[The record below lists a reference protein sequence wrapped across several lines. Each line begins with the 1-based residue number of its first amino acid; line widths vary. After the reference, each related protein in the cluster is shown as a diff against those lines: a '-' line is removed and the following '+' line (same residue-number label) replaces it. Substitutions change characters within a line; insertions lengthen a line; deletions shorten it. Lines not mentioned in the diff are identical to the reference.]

1 MKNLKI
7 LFFILLI
14 SPLVFSQNVKSPEEK
29 AIKQIDIYAK
39 KLKLSEEQKKQFLT
53 IQTGIN
59 QKVEGIRIS
68 KMNEDEKRSSLIS
81 IRQARLSMLE
91 PILNDEQKKKMAAF
105 DKKKKNKAK
114 KKRANRKKKE
124 RKEEKK

>member
-7 LFFILLI
+7 LFFILFI
-14 SPLVFSQNVKSPEEK
+14 SPLVFCQNEKSPEEK
-29 AIKQIDIYAK
+29 AIKQTEIYAK
-39 KLKLSEEQKKQFLT
+39 KLKLSDEQKKQFLT

-114 KKRANRKKKE
+114 KKIANRKKKE

>member
-7 LFFILLI
+7 LFFILFI

-29 AIKQIDIYAK
+29 AIKQTDIYAK

-81 IRQARLSMLE
+81 IRQARL
-91 PILNDEQKKKMAAF
+91 
-105 DKKKKNKAK
+105 
-114 KKRANRKKKE
+114 
-124 RKEEKK
+124 

>member
-1 MKNLKI
+1 MKSLKI
-7 LFFILLI
+7 LFITLFI
-14 SPLVFSQNVKSPEEK
+14 SSFVFSQKDKTPEEK
-29 AIKQIDIYAK
+29 AIKQTEIYAK
-39 KLKLSEEQKKQFLT
+39 KLKLSDEQKKQFLT

-91 PILNDEQKKKMAAF
+91 PILND
-105 DKKKKNKAK
+105 
-114 KKRANRKKKE
+114 
-124 RKEEKK
+124 

>member
-1 MKNLKI
+1 MNHIKI
-7 LFFILLI
+7 LFFILFI
-14 SPLVFSQNVKSPEEK
+14 SPLVFSQNEKSPEER
-29 AIKQIDIYAK
+29 AVMQTERFAK
-39 KLKLSEEQKKQFLT
+39 ELKLSEEQKGQFLI

-59 QKVEGIRIS
+59 QKLEGIRIS

-91 PILNDEQKKKMAAF
+91 PILNDEQMKKMAAF